1 MTEENQDPGPS
12 TTQSASRTAA
22 TASGTA
28 AWVVRDDVHGL
39 DLARG
44 ERHGGLAAHR
54 VHVVRALRVV
64 SPYQRLELQGHGGHR
79 EHPAV
84 RPEELA
90 DQVEGLDM
98 VAELLPQGDDQQ
110 IADGVLMQ
118 IALGLEAV
126 LDDLGPGLAPVV
138 VTAQGGQRLAQITRR
153 QDAQLL
159 AEAGRWSRRRRRR

>member
-1 MTEENQDPGPS
+1 MTDENQEPGPS

-44 ERHGGLAAHR
+44 ERHGRLAAHR
-54 VHVVRALRVV
+54 VHLVRMLRVMALHEC
-64 SPYQRLELQGHGGHR
+64 LELQRHGGHR
-79 EHPAV
+79 QHPAV
-84 RPEELA
+84 RAEELA
-90 DQVEGLDM
+90 DQVQGLHV

-110 IADGVLMQ
+110 IADRVLVQ
-118 IALGLEAV
+118 VALGLETV
-126 LDDLGPGLAPVV
+126 LDDLGPGLAPFVV
-138 VTAQGGQRLAQITRR
+138 AAQRGQCLAQVSGR

-159 AEAGRWSRRRRRR
+159 AQ